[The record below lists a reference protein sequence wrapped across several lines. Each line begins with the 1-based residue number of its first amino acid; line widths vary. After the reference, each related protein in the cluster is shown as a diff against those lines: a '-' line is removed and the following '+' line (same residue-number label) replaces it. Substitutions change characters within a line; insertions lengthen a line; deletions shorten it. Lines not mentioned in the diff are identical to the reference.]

1 MGIFDNFAGSA
12 IGAISGYLGGESANK
27 ASQESA
33 REQMA
38 FQEDMA
44 NTSYQRAVADLN
56 AAGLSP
62 MLAYSKGG
70 AAVPTGSSY
79 KAENVGAA
87 AVEGAAKGSQPSL
100 AQAQI
105 AVAKSQEDVNV
116 QTAKQVAEQAKK
128 TAIEVEQMPTR
139 FYYDLALLGSQID
152 SNSAGALNNRTTA
165 ASTNQGINIRKPDE
179 NASTSWWKRN
189 VAPYLPDASR
199 IVSSAGDV
207 VRAVKPG
214 VTINKTYEA
223 RK

>member
-1 MGIFDNFAGSA
+1 MGMFDSFAGSA
-12 IGAISGYLGGESANK
+12 LGAISGFLGGESANK
-27 ASQESA
+27 ASAQSA

-100 AQAQI
+100 ISAQVD
-105 AVAKSQEDVNV
+105 VAKSQEQLNI
-116 QTAKQVAEQAKK
+116 QSAKQVAEQAKK
-128 TAIEVEQMPTR
+128 TALEVEQMPMQLL
-139 FYYDLALLGSQID
+139 YDLAVKGSQIN
-152 SNSAGALNNRTTA
+152 SNTANAAQTTA
-165 ASTNQGINIRKPDE
+165 LEKLTSLGKAPQTDTPIVRNIDEVLSRGGNALGTAKSAIDSMITNVYKRMRGIK
-179 NASTSWWKRN
+179 
-189 VAPYLPDASR
+189 
-199 IVSSAGDV
+199 
-207 VRAVKPG
+207 
-214 VTINKTYEA
+214 
-223 RK
+223 

>member
-1 MGIFDNFAGSA
+1 MGMFDSFAGSA
-12 IGAISGYLGGESANK
+12 LGAISGFLGGESANK
-27 ASQESA
+27 ASAQSA

-87 AVEGAAKGSQPSL
+87 AVEGAVKGSQPSL
-100 AQAQI
+100 TSAQI
-105 AVAKSQEDVNV
+105 DVAKSQEQLNI
-116 QTAKQVAEQAKK
+116 QSAKQVAEQARK
-128 TAIEVEQMPTR
+128 TALEVEQMPTQLL
-139 FYYDLALLGSQID
+139 YDLAVKGSQIN
-152 SNSAGALNNRTTA
+152 SNTAQAAQTTA
-165 ASTNQGINIRKPDE
+165 LEKLTSQGKAPQTDTNII
-179 NASTSWWKRN
+179 RN
-189 VAPYLPDASR
+189 VDEVLERGGAALG
-199 IVSSAGDV
+199 SAKSAIDSV
-207 VRAVKPG
+207 ITNVY
-214 VTINKTYEA
+214 NKLRG

>member
-1 MGIFDNFAGSA
+1 MGMFDSFAGSA
-12 IGAISGYLGGESANK
+12 LGAISGFLGGESANK
-27 ASQESA
+27 ASAQSA

-100 AQAQI
+100 TSAQI
-105 AVAKSQEDVNV
+105 DVAKSQEQLNI
-116 QTAKQVAEQAKK
+116 QSAKQVAEQAKK
-128 TAIEVEQMPTR
+128 TALEVEQMPTQLL
-139 FYYDLALLGSQID
+139 YDLAVKGSQIN
-152 SNSAGALNNRTTA
+152 SNTAQAAQTTA
-165 ASTNQGINIRKPDE
+165 LEKLTSQGKAPQTD
-179 NASTSWWKRN
+179 TSIVRN
-189 VAPYLPDASR
+189 VDEVLERGGAALG
-199 IVSSAGDV
+199 SAKAAIDSV
-207 VRAVKPG
+207 ITNVY
-214 VTINKTYEA
+214 NKLRG

>member
-1 MGIFDNFAGSA
+1 MGMFDGFAGSA
-12 IGAISGYLGGESANK
+12 LGAISGFLGGESANK
-27 ASQESA
+27 ASAQSA

-100 AQAQI
+100 TSAQVD
-105 AVAKSQEDVNV
+105 VAKSQEQLNI
-116 QTAKQVAEQAKK
+116 QSAKQVAEQAKK
-128 TAIEVEQMPTR
+128 TALEVEQMPTQLL
-139 FYYDLALLGSQID
+139 YDLAVKGSQIN
-152 SNSAGALNNRTTA
+152 SNTAQAAQTTA
-165 ASTNQGINIRKPDE
+165 LEKLTSQGKAPQTDTNII
-179 NASTSWWKRN
+179 RN
-189 VAPYLPDASR
+189 VDEVLERGGAALG
-199 IVSSAGDV
+199 SAKSAIDSV
-207 VRAVKPG
+207 ITNVY
-214 VTINKTYEA
+214 NKLRG

>member
-1 MGIFDNFAGSA
+1 MGMFDSFAGSA
-12 IGAISGYLGGESANK
+12 LGALSGFLGGESANK
-27 ASQESA
+27 ASAQSA

-100 AQAQI
+100 TNAQI
-105 AVAKSQEDVNV
+105 DVAKSQEQLNI
-116 QTAKQVAEQAKK
+116 QSAKQVAEQARK
-128 TAIEVEQMPTR
+128 TALEVEQMPTQLL
-139 FYYDLALLGSQID
+139 YDLAVKGSQIN
-152 SNSAGALNNRTTA
+152 SNTAQAAQTTA
-165 ASTNQGINIRKPDE
+165 LEKLTSQGKAPQTDTNII
-179 NASTSWWKRN
+179 RN
-189 VAPYLPDASR
+189 VDEVLERGGAALG
-199 IVSSAGDV
+199 SAKSAIDSVITNVYKKLRGM
-207 VRAVKPG
+207 K
-214 VTINKTYEA
+214 
-223 RK
+223 